1 MRDPAPGG
9 TALCRRGLLHAVT
22 VATGSLVSHV
32 TIDIRAGWR
41 LFEVEPRDA
50 VVTDDAHPTL
60 CGCRA
65 WKVVRELDRHEA
77 LGPQG
82 RELMAFIGALERLTA
97 REWERLVAAWDAAWD
112 ATRYAAWSAA
122 WSAARD
128 AAWYAARDAAWD
140 ATRYAAWSATRY
152 AAWSAT
158 SDAALALVVRDLIAP
173 AEFDALYAPF
183 ADVIPVGSLLKKE
196 SE

>member
-1 MRDPAPGG
+1 MTYYKATDAVGGSLGSPAILWRVGRIVRDPAPGG

-97 REWERLVAAWDAAWD
+97 REWERLVAARVAAWRR
-112 ATRYAAWSAA
+112 T
-122 WSAARD
+122 
-128 AAWYAARDAAWD
+128 WD
-140 ATRYAAWSATRY
+140 AAWSATRY